1 MASAPCNDLT
11 ASAVRISLSSMTI
24 IVRCTWF
31 SAWNHVPL
39 QCLIA
44 YVLLLQQK
52 NSPADLWLH
61 LCIFK
66 AASTLV
72 GATPPHHGINL
83 SVFQAWNWN
92 PIANC
97 EMGMKEK
104 ERQNVEC
111 GSGHVLGSARVVQ
124 FWGFLWCEI
133 LGGWEGHRWDKRG
146 KQFPSVILSLKA
158 VWLPLESYVHF
169 YFLRCN
175 SLNSI
180 IIRQQLLHSWKEKK
194 KKSKYTSVC

>member
-1 MASAPCNDLT
+1 
-11 ASAVRISLSSMTI
+11 
-24 IVRCTWF
+24 
-31 SAWNHVPL
+31 
-39 QCLIA
+39 
-44 YVLLLQQK
+44 
-52 NSPADLWLH
+52 
-61 LCIFK
+61 
-66 AASTLV
+66 
-72 GATPPHHGINL
+72 
-83 SVFQAWNWN
+83 
-92 PIANC
+92 
-97 EMGMKEK
+97 MKEK

-194 KKSKYTSVC
+194 KILNIRVFVSLQNTQQSFEWKDHFSLVIRFGIKASRW